1 MEEREKYNW
10 MTDPIDILAAA
21 VWFGG
26 GLLLIRYAKEVGTMF
41 DEYEQAK
48 IKEQRQKY
56 LLKQLYGRDEDE
68 D

>member
-10 MTDPIDILAAA
+10 MTDPLNILATAI
-21 VWFGG
+21 WFGG
-26 GLLLIRYAKEVGTMF
+26 GLLLIHYAMEIGTIF
-41 DEYEQAK
+41 DEYEQAQL
-48 IKEQRQKY
+48 KEQRRKY